1 MIHQQIKWRIKLLS
15 VPLNIA
21 DPKGLPQRPKAY
33 VSSRSTVNDS
43 YLINSVLGIDL
54 PAILIVTC
62 SFVTNSPT
70 SPYRR
75 RRRLPLPSAY
85 CRCCQ
90 RTEVSCGQRPP
101 TRRQRRNFPSL
112 VLSMTDWLCRCYPV
126 ALSYAAVAPQAQ
138 RPTASIQGNNDD
150 DWRDQRQKLKVER
163 QHSNWCCAVPK
174 EQRIN

>member
-1 MIHQQIKWRIKLLS
+1 MFHQQIKWRIKLLS

-33 VSSRSTVNDS
+33 VSSRSTVSDS

-75 RRRLPLPSAY
+75 RLPLPSAY

-101 TRRQRRNFPSL
+101 TGGNDETFLRWFSRWRIGFVGATR
-112 VLSMTDWLCRCYPV
+112 WLC
-126 ALSYAAVAPQAQ
+126 
-138 RPTASIQGNNDD
+138 PTLPSRRKHNDLQQVY
-150 DWRDQRQKLKVER
+150 RATTTTEG
-163 QHSNWCCAVPK
+163 
-174 EQRIN
+174 INDKS